1 MRRLRVLALFRKQW
15 PQIKI
20 AEALGITK
28 GYVSQLVKRFRDV
41 PEAEQADTLRI
52 ENHAGRKARI
62 TPEQTRAILSL
73 VDGGAK
79 AFGFPG
85 DAWTLKKLCQTI
97 QQELDVTVG
106 KSWLS
111 ALLHQRG
118 YSCQKPETR
127 AVERNDF
134 AAAGFKG
141 GQWVPGGGSRLKG
154 EDNLTAVLA
163 PDITAS
169 AMALLREGCEH
180 REPHEQ
186 RAGK

>member
-1 MRRLRVLALFRKQW
+1 MPFWDTLLLGVYVMKSTIARASSGSVRPVHRDWREMRRLRVLALFRKQW

-73 VDGGAK
+73 VDGGAE

-85 DAWTLKKLCQTI
+85 NAWTLKKLCQTI

-141 GQWVPGGGSRLKG
+141 GGWAALKRG
-154 EDNLTAVLA
+154 
-163 PDITAS
+163 
-169 AMALLREGCEH
+169 H
-180 REPHEQ
+180 
-186 RAGK
+186 